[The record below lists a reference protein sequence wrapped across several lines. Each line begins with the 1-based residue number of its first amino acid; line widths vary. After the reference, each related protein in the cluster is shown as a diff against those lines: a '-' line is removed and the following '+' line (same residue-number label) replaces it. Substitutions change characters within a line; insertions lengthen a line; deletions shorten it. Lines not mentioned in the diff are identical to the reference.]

1 MSTFREDGTA
11 LHMRIKIWSK
21 WALLAN
27 SPQRHQNRTLT
38 ASHAAMKLSQT
49 CPNLYVSPRPAPLP
63 ASSGD
68 YCWSNSP
75 AELFLS
81 IYAKFVAFM
90 SHLEVP
96 YRLITL
102 QVITITSDKGKK
114 QEVWK
119 KRVIMDII
127 KAEIF

>member
-1 MSTFREDGTA
+1 
-11 LHMRIKIWSK
+11 
-21 WALLAN
+21 
-27 SPQRHQNRTLT
+27 
-38 ASHAAMKLSQT
+38 
-49 CPNLYVSPRPAPLP
+49 
-63 ASSGD
+63 
-68 YCWSNSP
+68 
-75 AELFLS
+75 
-81 IYAKFVAFM
+81 M